1 MSIMYL
7 TVCFKQTFKLE
18 KLEVPKEN
26 ITKIVAQAAKAE
38 TSLKVKV
45 PKAELSFL
53 KKTLKFLKP
62 FGNYLRGAWAEL
74 KLVRWPTR
82 KMTWELTAA
91 VLGFS
96 AFFVVFILLLD
107 ALFKYLFNLILK

>member
-1 MSIMYL
+1 MYL
-7 TVCFKQTFKLE
+7 TVCLEQTFKLE

-26 ITKIVAQAAKAE
+26 ITKIVAKAKTAKPK
-38 TSLKVKV
+38 LKVKV
-45 PKAELSFL
+45 PKKDLGKIKRVFSFL
-53 KKTLKFLKP
+53 KPLGKYLK
-62 FGNYLRGAWAEL
+62 GALEEL